1 LQQRHRSRH
10 LYRLIDAP
18 HFQRDIERNRAAL
31 DPRILLISPMSGH
44 FATLLRGTVETLLPD
59 HEVYIIDW
67 QDARDVSLAEGTFDL
82 DDYILYLREMLR
94 VLGGDVHVLAICQ
107 SAVPALATVAL
118 MEEDGDAN
126 LPASLILVG
135 GPVDTR
141 ISPTVVNR
149 LAERRGTEWFRKNVI
164 TTVPWPNAGAGRA
177 VYPGFLQL
185 SGFMSMN
192 LDRHVQAHK
201 DFFEHLLE
209 GDGDSAE
216 KHRAFYDEYLAVMDL
231 TAEFYLQTIDTV
243 FVRHALPDGKM
254 THRGRRIDLG
264 KIRSVPLMTIEGEK
278 DDITGVGQCRAAL
291 NLCSSIPEAIKLHY
305 ECAGVGHYGI
315 FNGSQFRLDI
325 APRITQFVRTHDP
338 RTAFIQSIPT
348 RKGTATAPLSRAA

>member
-1 LQQRHRSRH
+1 
-10 LYRLIDAP
+10 
-18 HFQRDIERNRAAL
+18 
-31 DPRILLISPMSGH
+31 
-44 FATLLRGTVETLLPD
+44 
-59 HEVYIIDW
+59 
-67 QDARDVSLAEGTFDL
+67 
-82 DDYILYLREMLR
+82 
-94 VLGGDVHVLAICQ
+94 
-107 SAVPALATVAL
+107 
-118 MEEDGDAN
+118 
-126 LPASLILVG
+126 
-135 GPVDTR
+135 
-141 ISPTVVNR
+141 
-149 LAERRGTEWFRKNVI
+149 
-164 TTVPWPNAGAGRA
+164 
-177 VYPGFLQL
+177 
-185 SGFMSMN
+185 MN

-243 FVRHALPDGKM
+243 FVRHALPDGQM
-254 THRGRRIDLG
+254 THRGRPIDLG

-348 RKGTATAPLSRAA
+348 REGTATAPLSRAA